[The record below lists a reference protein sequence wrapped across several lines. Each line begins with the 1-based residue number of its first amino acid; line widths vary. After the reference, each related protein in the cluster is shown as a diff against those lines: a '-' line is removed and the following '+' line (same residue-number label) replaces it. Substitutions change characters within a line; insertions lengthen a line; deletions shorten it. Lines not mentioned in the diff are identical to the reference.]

1 MARYEHDGK
10 FWTIVRSVSVVT
22 VTQGKLGN
30 KGRTSTLHHAT
41 PAEAIARHDALVIEK
56 QREGY
61 RVAEAEATRAPA
73 DAGVAPEPAAADD
86 AHGAALEAAIADD
99 PDDAEAYAV
108 YGDWLQRR
116 GDPRGELI
124 ALQLAAAA
132 EAPRGP
138 AKPTKPA
145 KSPTT
150 LAVGKHLAKHA
161 PRLLGDLA
169 RLVRDLR
176 DPAAPPLFWGNGFIR
191 RVELASELGRPLAGA
206 VAEILAHPSGRFI
219 VELALRATAPTDAAE
234 VVPKLAQLSL
244 ASLREL
250 DLFARVP
257 LKTLDRLWPR
267 VARLRRVTVTAP
279 TFKLGDLE
287 LPAIERARFL
297 AGSMSSE
304 AIQSIAEAPWPVLE
318 RLEIRFCGRYGS
330 TKADFHDLRT
340 LLLRD
345 DLPKLTH
352 LRLRGAPFAG
362 AIARTLIDA
371 PIGDQLQVLDLA
383 NGNVSPADLQ
393 HLARHAGAFS
403 NLKELWL
410 HFDHQTQPLQP
421 TLAGVAKH
429 VLSDARAPIDMLDE
443 DLRDDGP
450 GEATSN
456 DDRYDGIRE

>member
-1 MARYEHDGK
+1 MARYEYDGK

-22 VTQGKLGN
+22 ITQGKLGN

-41 PAEAIARHDALVIEK
+41 PAEAIARHDALVVEK

-61 RVAEAEATRAPA
+61 RLAETATTSAPA
-73 DAGVAPEPAAADD
+73 DAGTEPPTSDD

-99 PDDAEAYAV
+99 PDDAQAYAV

-132 EAPRGP
+132 EAARPG
-138 AKPTKPA
+138 AKPA
-145 KSPTT
+145 KSPRSATT
-150 LAVGKHLAKHA
+150 IAVGKHLAKHA

-176 DPAAPPLFWGNGFIR
+176 DPAAPPLIWGNGFIR
-191 RVELASELGRPLAGA
+191 RVELASEAGRPLADA
-206 VAEILAHPSGRFI
+206 VAEILAHPSGRFV

-234 VVPKLAQLSL
+234 VVAKLAHRAP

-267 VARLRRVTVTAP
+267 VARLRRLTVTAP
-279 TFKLGDLE
+279 NFKLGDLE
-287 LPAIERARFL
+287 LPALERARFL

-304 AIQSIAEAPWPVLE
+304 AIRSIADAPWPVLE

-330 TKADFHDLRT
+330 SKADFHDLRT
-340 LLLRD
+340 LLQRD

-362 AIARTLIDA
+362 AITRTLIDA

-403 NLKELWL
+403 SLKEIWL
-410 HFDHQTQPLQP
+410 HFDHLTQAMQP
-421 TLAGVAKH
+421 ALAGVAKH
-429 VLSDARAPIDMLDE
+429 VLSDARAPVDMLDE
-443 DLRDDGP
+443 DLRDDRP
-450 GEATSN
+450 GEAN
-456 DDRYDGIRE
+456 PDDDRYDGIRE